1 MNILIILLGCHIS
14 ILLNDRIET
23 AIQFVNKLNQPNQ
36 PNQSVELN
44 VDWFLSGGI
53 KNPQFDDQLNE
64 ADKMSQIISTK
75 SPANSANS
83 ANYANS
89 ANSANYAKWSYIKD
103 TIATNTA
110 ENFIMASKYIETNND
125 IYDKIYVVTSDFHYL
140 RAKAISDL
148 INPSNNYEWILGK
161 EELNDSRYWEKI
173 HMKNVKSDVD
183 KALNKYKNIK

>member
-23 AIQFVNKLNQPNQ
+23 AIQFINKLNKPNQ
-36 PNQSVELN
+36 PNQLIKKLS

-53 KNPQFDDQLNE
+53 KNPQLNDQLKE
-64 ADKMSQIISTK
+64 ADKMYQIISTK
-75 SPANSANS
+75 SSTNSSTKSAN
-83 ANYANS
+83 
-89 ANSANYAKWSYIKD
+89 WSYIKD

-110 ENFIMASKYIETNND
+110 ENFIMVSKHIKTNPNK
-125 IYDKIYVVTSDFHYL
+125 YDKIYIVTSNFHYS

-148 INPSNNYEWILGK
+148 INPVNNYEWILGK

-173 HMKNVKSDVD
+173 HIKNVKSDVD
-183 KALNKYKNIK
+183 KALNKYKNIKI

>member
-23 AIQFVNKLNQPNQ
+23 AIQFVNQLNQSNKLNQ
-36 PNQSVELN
+36 SSILEELN

-53 KNPQFDDQLNE
+53 KNPELNDQLKE
-64 ADKMSQIISTK
+64 ADKMAQII
-75 SPANSANS
+75 S

-89 ANSANYAKWSYIKD
+89 SANSSTNWSYIKD

-110 ENFIMASKYIETNND
+110 ENFIMASKYIETNPNK
-125 IYDKIYVVTSDFHYL
+125 YDKIYVVTSNFHYS

-148 INPSNNYEWILGK
+148 INPVNNYEWILGK

-183 KALNKYKNIK
+183 KALNKLIN